1 MVSIQIALALKKLST
16 LSVLRNTQLM
26 VLYFMNYE
34 FAFYESQYMYRS
46 YSSREPPDYL
56 LK

>member
-1 MVSIQIALALKKLST
+1 MVSIEIAFIKKVHIVSFK
-16 LSVLRNTQLM
+16 NPQLM
-26 VLYFMNYE
+26 LYLYYE
-34 FAFYESQYMYRS
+34 FAFYESQYHKYRS